1 MAEKMTIME
10 RGLAALSGDPVDRLT
25 CYPLACGVCRKLI
38 PGNVTYQQWAND
50 PKLFGEAFILAHQHF
65 GFDFEIG
72 LMDLSVMAGDL
83 GAHVR
88 MDEENTPFVDEHI
101 IHCPEDYEKLEA
113 PDIRKGRSNVLIE
126 GTKYFAQRLKGEVI
140 TAGFLEGPLLA
151 LSQSAGAEQLFMD
164 MFTSPEV
171 IHKAMEITTAYDTE
185 MVKAFGKTGVNGL
198 CWDYLWA
205 NYACLG
211 DAEYKE
217 FEMTY
222 ADKLNKIVNEEGMAM
237 CIHNCADLPHLDTQ
251 ISHYK
256 PAIYSMAYYP
266 LIDGSPSPTKVIED
280 GYADECL
287 IAGVV
292 DPQLFIR
299 GTEEK
304 VIQVT
309 KDLCQE
315 VKTALCQRGLKSKYC
330 IASGCEVPPDIGT
343 KMENITAMVD
353 ANKKYGVM

>member
-330 IASGCEVPPDIGT
+330 ISSGCEVPPDVGT
-343 KMENITAMVD
+343 KMENIKAVVEAT
-353 ANKKYGVM
+353 KLYGAL

>member
-126 GTKYFAQRLKGEVI
+126 GTRYFAQRLKGEVI

-343 KMENITAMVD
+343 KMENITAMVE

>member
-126 GTKYFAQRLKGEVI
+126 GTK
-140 TAGFLEGPLLA
+140 
-151 LSQSAGAEQLFMD
+151 
-164 MFTSPEV
+164 
-171 IHKAMEITTAYDTE
+171 
-185 MVKAFGKTGVNGL
+185 
-198 CWDYLWA
+198 
-205 NYACLG
+205 
-211 DAEYKE
+211 
-217 FEMTY
+217 
-222 ADKLNKIVNEEGMAM
+222 
-237 CIHNCADLPHLDTQ
+237 
-251 ISHYK
+251 
-256 PAIYSMAYYP
+256 
-266 LIDGSPSPTKVIED
+266 
-280 GYADECL
+280 
-287 IAGVV
+287 
-292 DPQLFIR
+292 
-299 GTEEK
+299 
-304 VIQVT
+304 
-309 KDLCQE
+309 
-315 VKTALCQRGLKSKYC
+315 
-330 IASGCEVPPDIGT
+330 
-343 KMENITAMVD
+343 
-353 ANKKYGVM
+353 